1 LPNPNEKNPDKGSK
15 VIAITLGDPQGIGPE
30 VVAKSIAAYSPGGSL
45 VIVGARRYFPG
56 LNIRV
61 IREVGQVRPGEIAFL
76 EVDDDPGGADPS
88 FVWVRAAVDMALR
101 REVQALVTAPI
112 NKNKWLASG
121 LPFRGHTD
129 FFATV
134 AKGAAGPPA
143 MFFWSPGLKV
153 ALFSHHIPLRDIFG
167 CLERGKI
174 AAFVCLVDAELR
186 RLFAQ
191 EFTFLFSGLNPHAG
205 ENGHLGNEE
214 IDVIIPAIIDLQ
226 KQVRVAGIYPP
237 DVVFAKART
246 MKSAVVVAW
255 THDQGLIP
263 FKLLQSANGVQLT
276 LGLPFI
282 RTSPVHGT
290 AYDIAGKGIA
300 DPASMLAAIRL
311 AESLPN

>member
-1 LPNPNEKNPDKGSK
+1 MPNPNEKKAGKATK
-15 VIAITLGDPQGIGPE
+15 VTAITLGDPQGIGPE
-30 VVAKSIAAYSPGGSL
+30 VIAKSIAAYSPSGSL

-56 LNIRV
+56 CSLRV

-76 EVDDDPGGADPS
+76 EVEDDPAGADPS
-88 FVWVRAAVDMALR
+88 FVWVKTAAGMALR
-101 REVQALVTAPI
+101 REVRALVTAPVS
-112 NKNKWLASG
+112 KNKWLESG

-134 AKGAAGPPA
+134 ASGAAGPPA

-153 ALFSHHIPLRDIFG
+153 ALFSHHIPLREVFP
-167 CLERGKI
+167 CLDREKI
-174 AAFVCLVDAELR
+174 TAFVRLVDAELR

-191 EFTFLFSGLNPHAG
+191 DFTFLFSGLNPHAG

-226 KQVRVAGIYPP
+226 KQVPVAGIYPP

-263 FKLLQSANGVQLT
+263 FKLLHSTDGVQLT
-276 LGLPFI
+276 LGLPFV

-311 AESLPN
+311 AESLPY